1 MAKSPRTT
9 PKPAQPQSPAP
20 AAVAATAA
28 AEAPDA
34 DRLRAASTAGIDPFE
49 VLAWRAYPERTPPEL
64 VVVTIA
70 GRKLRGPL

>member
-1 MAKSPRTT
+1 VT
-9 PKPAQPQSPAP
+9 P
-20 AAVAATAA
+20 A

-34 DRLRAASTAGIDPFE
+34 DRLRAAATVGIDPSE
-49 VLAWRAYPERTPPEL
+49 VLAWRAFPERTPPEL